1 MLGRKGLKVREVQGV
16 LPQAYFLTKWT
27 RHKVNMNSSVVRW
40 LYFSMSGYSSI
51 MFCTPKWLLN
61 VLTQWLFS
69 TNPRILEYALRFL
82 LLRTMHKQINSNINH
97 MAASAHVQYEANPVF
112 WLATRAGKMGR
123 NWLIFNSIQPD
134 PTSRVQLQLVQ
145 SPDSPSATT

>member
-1 MLGRKGLKVREVQGV
+1 
-16 LPQAYFLTKWT
+16 
-27 RHKVNMNSSVVRW
+27 
-40 LYFSMSGYSSI
+40 
-51 MFCTPKWLLN
+51 
-61 VLTQWLFS
+61 
-69 TNPRILEYALRFL
+69 
-82 LLRTMHKQINSNINH
+82 MHKQINSNIYH
-97 MAASAHVQYEANPVF
+97 MAASAHVQYEADPVF